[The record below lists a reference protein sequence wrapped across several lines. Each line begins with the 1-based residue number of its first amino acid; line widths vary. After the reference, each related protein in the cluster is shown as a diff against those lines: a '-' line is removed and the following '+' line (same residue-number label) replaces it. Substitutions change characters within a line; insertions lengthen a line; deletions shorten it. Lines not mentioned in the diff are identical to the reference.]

1 MLSSLSHVIKI
12 GRHGFVY
19 LMCVCSHRNSKGSR
33 EAKICEFEIIFLV
46 DEEVLGLEVAM
57 QNSMGVAVQK
67 ASVELMGKSL

>member
-1 MLSSLSHVIKI
+1 
-12 GRHGFVY
+12 
-19 LMCVCSHRNSKGSR
+19 MCVCSHRNSKGSR